1 MHENVLT
8 VQTSNFFIFKALC
21 TTFPVVLDLSESSA
35 TFEITKNFKNRRTLL
50 YSKEELFA

>member
-1 MHENVLT
+1 MHENVPT

-35 TFEITKNFKNRRTLL
+35 TFEITKNFKIGSPC
-50 YSKEELFA
+50 YKEELFA